1 MTDVFLVCFSL
12 VDKESFNNA
21 LNKWITEI
29 YQNANAPIILV
40 GTKLDLKKEF
50 EASGKG
56 PQCVSQADVRFN
68 RFLMS
73 SIIVQ
78 QSRSK
83 TQLIRICR
91 VQRQNSG
98 ES

>member
-12 VDKESFNNA
+12 VDKESFNNS

-50 EASGKG
+50 EANGKG
-56 PQCVSQADVRFN
+56 AQCVTQADV
-68 RFLMS
+68 
-73 SIIVQ
+73 
-78 QSRSK
+78 
-83 TQLIRICR
+83 LITD
-91 VQRQNSG
+91 SYL
-98 ES
+98 